1 MTSSSGAPRAGGSNK
16 TGPGAGVAGTADN
29 ADARAGGAHPS
40 ASTTAAGA
48 RRDRDQDQDQDQ
60 VQDQDQD
67 QDSEAQVDAGG
78 EGRGLPDKAAAGEQ
92 RARRSRSKAAVQA
105 AQERAR
111 VLSESVKRGVCM
123 PPKRNRPFEM
133 THPAKL
139 GMVRLGPFWYSP
151 DPKSPF
157 YLSFEAYG
165 VLARILPFYE
175 DPKNLLKFHKARS
188 VANLRFFLN
197 FHILHCKTAQV
208 LACDQHDTFMVDF
221 SNEYR
226 AMQRRYTRDWFDEF
240 NRGPSVLL
248 FDAPPEILQQ
258 CGLPANPPPTPAPG
272 LGLGDLDLGLG
283 LGGGDPGLGL
293 GDGGAMRHMLCV
305 APRQLNYF
313 HWIFVTGKYDVMCAR
328 EPKLHPTLNEFV
340 KGHRERKSRMQLRTR
355 QKLCGDPRGPVVV
368 DRPAQFTMC
377 M

>member
-1 MTSSSGAPRAGGSNK
+1 
-16 TGPGAGVAGTADN
+16 
-29 ADARAGGAHPS
+29 
-40 ASTTAAGA
+40 
-48 RRDRDQDQDQDQ
+48 
-60 VQDQDQD
+60 
-67 QDSEAQVDAGG
+67 
-78 EGRGLPDKAAAGEQ
+78 
-92 RARRSRSKAAVQA
+92 
-105 AQERAR
+105 
-111 VLSESVKRGVCM
+111 M

-139 GMVRLGPFWYSP
+139 GMVQLGPFWYSP

-157 YLSFEAYG
+157 YLSYEAYG
-165 VLARILPFYE
+165 VLTRILPFYQ

-197 FHILHCKTAQV
+197 FHILHCKTSQV
-208 LACDQHDTFMVDF
+208 LACDQQDTFMVDF

-248 FDAPPEILQQ
+248 FDAPPEILQAHREEK
-258 CGLPANPPPTPAPG
+258 GAVLENPP
-272 LGLGDLDLGLG
+272 LDDLESL
-283 LGGGDPGLGL
+283 
-293 GDGGAMRHMLCV
+293 RHMLCV

-313 HWIFVTGKYDVMCAR
+313 HWIFVTGKYEVMCAR

-355 QKLCGDPRGPVVV
+355 QKLCTGARGPVVV
-368 DRPAQFTMC
+368 DRPAKFTMC
-377 M
+377 L